1 MYKIT
6 LFDCNCPGFVSGTVN
21 YYCEDIHRFEE
32 EWVKLEIDQER
43 VRRFKRS
50 LAGEFVTDYYT
61 DDEELNIVQEDKHA
75 EIYFEKDVLLRD
87 KEIELFNSY
96 QCSERFRVHAL
107 KIHMAFVRFQGTF
120 LRLMSYRIEGI
131 AMLEHVWG
139 KYAAVHC
146 HGNRILKSTHPV
158 FAPDYSDRIE
168 DFDDAVIETIAYIPM
183 GDFCSFEEMKRS
195 YRKKGVSRKEIAGL
209 LVDIMGESG

>member
-32 EWVKLEIDQER
+32 EWVKLENDQER
-43 VRRFKRS
+43 IRRFKRS
-50 LAGEFVTDYYT
+50 MSGEFVTDYYT

-96 QCSERFRVHAL
+96 RWTERFRVHTL
-107 KIHMAFVRFQGTF
+107 KIHMAYIRFQGMF

-131 AMLEHVWG
+131 AMLEPIWG

-146 HGNRILKSTHPV
+146 YGNRILKSIRPV
-158 FAPDYSDRIE
+158 SILGYSDRVE
-168 DFDDAVIETIAYIPM
+168 DFDDATIETIAYIPM
-183 GDFCSFEEMKRS
+183 GNFCSFEAMKRS
-195 YRKKGVSRKEIAGL
+195 YRKKGVSRKEIGEL